1 MAKQN
6 LEPVLKLLLI
16 DDEDVIHKS
25 VGGFLSKLGYEVLKA
40 IDGEEGLKIFRSEPI
55 DIVISDIKMPG
66 MDGLALLNAI
76 VQEDKQAEVIL
87 MTGHGDLDMA
97 VDALRNGAFDFFKK
111 PVVLDELLAC
121 LQRTKKYREMREEKD
136 RIQKR
141 LTALLRTGSP
151 LGRYE
156 ILGESSAIKQ
166 VQALIDKVA
175 DAERTTVLI
184 QGESGTG
191 KELVAHEIHQRSVR
205 KEASFMSVN
214 CTAIPETLLES
225 ELFGHEKGAFT
236 DARESRAGV
245 FELADGGSLF
255 LDEIGDMNL
264 SAQAK
269 ILRVLEERQ
278 VRRVGGGREIPVD
291 VRLITATNQNLKQM
305 VGDKTFREDL
315 FFRLNVFAIALPP
328 LRERGDDVLLLAY
341 YFLKQFASDMG
352 KNITGMTRSVEN
364 KLKKYPFPG
373 NIRELRNLVERAVI
387 LCDADYLMEA
397 DFPDLDGS
405 FLVDAGSN
413 FLNDDMPLDL
423 EALEKYAIVRALKLS
438 NGNQTEAS
446 KYLGIGHDA
455 LRYRIKKLDIDV

>member
-1 MAKQN
+1 LAK
-6 LEPVLKLLLI
+6 LHPELVMKLLLI

-25 VGGFLSKLGYEVLKA
+25 VGGFLSKLGYEVLHA
-40 IDGEEGLKIFRSEPI
+40 HEGEEGLKIFRSESI
-55 DIVISDIKMPG
+55 DVVVSDIKMPG
-66 MDGLALLNAI
+66 MDGLALLSAI
-76 VQEDKQAEVIL
+76 VQEDQQAEVIL
-87 MTGHGDLDMA
+87 MTGHGDLNMA
-97 VDALRNGAFDFFKK
+97 VDALRNGAFDFFRK

-121 LQRTKKYREMREEKD
+121 LQRTKKYREMREEKN

-141 LTALLRTGSP
+141 LTALLHTESP

-156 ILGESSAIKQ
+156 ILGESTAIKK

-175 DAERTTVLI
+175 SAEKTTVLI

-191 KELVAHEIHQRSVR
+191 KELVAHAIHQRSVR
-205 KEASFMSVN
+205 KEAAFMSVN

-236 DARESRAGV
+236 DARLSRSGV

-278 VRRVGGGREIPVD
+278 VRRVGGAREISVD
-291 VRLITATNQNLKQM
+291 VRLITATNKNLKQM
-305 VGDKTFREDL
+305 VKDKIFREDL

-341 YFLKQFASDMG
+341 YFLKQFALDMG
-352 KNITGMTRSVEN
+352 KDITGMVQSVEH

-387 LCDADYLMEA
+387 LCDENHLTEA

-405 FLVDAGSN
+405 IQLEGDDLFLSN
-413 FLNDDMPLDL
+413 DMPLDL
-423 EALEKYAIVRALKLS
+423 EALERYAIVRALKLS
-438 NGNQTEAS
+438 HGNQTEAS
-446 KYLGIGHDA
+446 KHLGIGHDA
-455 LRYRIKKLDIDV
+455 LRYRIKKLGIDV